1 MDWKKITEALVTAK
15 AVQYIMIAILLLAAF
30 FLPRMEGARQTNA
43 DNAAVAE
50 FDSEILQWSESGN
63 AASGIEGA
71 SQKSGN
77 AVSRAGEVNNESGDA
92 VSGVGEASQ
101 KSGNA
106 GSDAGEANNDSGNAV
121 QGSKGIIVLDPGHGG
136 DDPGMIG
143 GSGIS
148 EKTLNLIYAEKLK
161 ELLEQQ
167 GYEVILTRE
176 SENGLYDA
184 ESSHKKAQDMQRR
197 VEVIAEYQPLVTV
210 SIHQNSYQDPEV
222 SGPQVF
228 YYEHSEQGKQLANII
243 QNHLN
248 QELTEARSRVEKGN
262 GSYYILKR
270 SKGTTVIVEC
280 GFLSNPEEEARLQ
293 EAAYQDR
300 VAQAI
305 CSGVLEYLNAQL

>member
-43 DNAAVAE
+43 DSAAVAKL
-50 FDSEILQWSESGN
+50 DSEILQWSESEN
-63 AASGIEGA
+63 AASGI
-71 SQKSGN
+71 
-77 AVSRAGEVNNESGDA
+77 
-92 VSGVGEASQ
+92 GEASQ
-101 KSGNA
+101 K
-106 GSDAGEANNDSGNAV
+106 SGNAV

>member
-30 FLPRMEGARQTNA
+30 FLPGMEGARQKSA
-43 DNAAVAE
+43 DSAAVAVQ
-50 FDSEILQWSESGN
+50 DSEILQWSESEN
-63 AASGIEGA
+63 AASGAE
-71 SQKSGN
+71 K
-77 AVSRAGEVNNESGDA
+77 
-92 VSGVGEASQ
+92 
-101 KSGNA
+101 
-106 GSDAGEANNDSGNAV
+106 ANSEPGNAV
-121 QGSKGIIVLDPGHGG
+121 QDSKGIIVLDPGHGG

-161 ELLEQQ
+161 KLLEEQ
-167 GYEVILTRE
+167 GYEVILTRD

-305 CSGVLEYLNAQL
+305 CSGVLEYLNAE

>member
-30 FLPRMEGARQTNA
+30 FLPRMEGARKTNA
-43 DNAAVAE
+43 DSAAVAE
-50 FDSEILQWSESGN
+50 LDSEILQWSEP
-63 AASGIEGA
+63 
-71 SQKSGN
+71 
-77 AVSRAGEVNNESGDA
+77 
-92 VSGVGEASQ
+92 
-101 KSGNA
+101 
-106 GSDAGEANNDSGNAV
+106 GNAV

-305 CSGVLEYLNAQL
+305 CSGVLEYLNAK